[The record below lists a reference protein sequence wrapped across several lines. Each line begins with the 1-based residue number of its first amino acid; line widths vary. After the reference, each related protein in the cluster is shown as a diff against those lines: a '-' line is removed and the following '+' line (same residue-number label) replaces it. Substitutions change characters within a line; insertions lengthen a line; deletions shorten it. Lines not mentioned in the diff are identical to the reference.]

1 MYNFIISLN
10 TLIAS
15 LFLCIWFVIYTSVL
29 TTKSKKDLI
38 QLIRAL
44 PNEELRTCRIR
55 RPLRDEFLDMQYV
68 HL

>member
-1 MYNFIISLN
+1 MYNFIINLN

-38 QLIRAL
+38 QLRWL
-44 PNEELRTCRIR
+44 LNVGVSRIYH
-55 RPLRDEFLDMQYV
+55 Q
-68 HL
+68 H